1 MFFSKGVRVLGDF
14 LRDFA
19 DIIDLIPS
27 DGANK
32 TNSPSEDIDTTLIGF
47 LGDLSQFIGD
57 FLDALMEIIPFSDS
71 DIEKLKLANATFQD
85 IGNILQTVSDTVE
98 NTT

>member
-1 MFFSKGVRVLGDF
+1 
-14 LRDFA
+14 
-19 DIIDLIPS
+19 
-27 DGANK
+27 
-32 TNSPSEDIDTTLIGF
+32 
-47 LGDLSQFIGD
+47 
-57 FLDALMEIIPFSDS
+57 MEIIPFSDS